1 MIATILRIMI
11 AQGYYIMG
19 TSKEVETSFSR
30 DVVVDMQTF
39 HHCFSC
45 CCFYFLLGGVHTHTY
60 IYTYIH
66 YHWIYIHIHINKT
79 NDTLIISICKCFLMF
94 FDNISTF
101 TTATLATLM
110 GWSCC
115 ENCQRQHSGKLGS
128 FLRGWAFMVPK
139 HQPG

>member
-45 CCFYFLLGGVHTHTY
+45 CCFYFLLGGVHTH
-60 IYTYIH
+60 
-66 YHWIYIHIHINKT
+66 IYIHIF
-79 NDTLIISICKCFLMF
+79 IIIGFIF
-94 FDNISTF
+94 IFI
-101 TTATLATLM
+101 
-110 GWSCC
+110 
-115 ENCQRQHSGKLGS
+115 
-128 FLRGWAFMVPK
+128 
-139 HQPG
+139 